1 MTDDESSKGR
11 FFGKCLTGAR
21 ALTEHQHL
29 SHLYFHVNMAM
40 KGTPKQ
46 VQSKYG
52 HQIIT
57 QNYAKFPKLPFSNIS
72 NMVLMCNF
80 HLFF

>member
-1 MTDDESSKGR
+1 MMKVR
-11 FFGKCLTGAR
+11 FFGKCLTGAW
-21 ALTEHQHL
+21 ALTEHL
-29 SHLYFHVNMAM
+29 SHLYFNVNMAM

-57 QNYAKFPKLPFSNIS
+57 QNYAKFLKLPFSNIS
-72 NMVLMCNF
+72 NMVMCNF